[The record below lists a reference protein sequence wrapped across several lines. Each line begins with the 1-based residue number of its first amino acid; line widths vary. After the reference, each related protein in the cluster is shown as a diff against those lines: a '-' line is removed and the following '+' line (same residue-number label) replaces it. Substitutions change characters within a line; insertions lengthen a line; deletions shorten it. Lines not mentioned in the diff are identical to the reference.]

1 MKELV
6 RHKNLEETSWCFGV
20 EFLNWT
26 KNFLVKLKAM
36 SYVISYTTGTL
47 QKKCVYGWRNDKASK
62 FAIFSQY

>member
-1 MKELV
+1 
-6 RHKNLEETSWCFGV
+6 
-20 EFLNWT
+20 
-26 KNFLVKLKAM
+26 M